1 MIVPFS
7 ALSGRGTYD
16 VVIVGSGPA
25 GLTTAVALHAQ
36 GKRVLVLEAGSDDY
50 TPESQDVYRG
60 TVVGDPYFDLD
71 FTRLRQLGGSS
82 NHWGGFC
89 RPLDDFVFEKR
100 LDSEILQWPISKAD
114 LDPYIPAAREI
125 LALTPEGE
133 DYLVDET
140 YGIRRLFWEFSPP
153 VAFGHLYRDRIETA
167 EGLDLCLGAN
177 VTGFDTEDDRVSGL
191 TVQTYDGQ
199 TATVHGAVVVLC
211 TGGLENSRLLLQAE
225 RMQEGN
231 FLDPRVPLG
240 QYWMEHPH
248 FWVGTVVV
256 PEDFPEDSAFGL
268 TAEQQARLGIL
279 NCSLRLGRIRPM
291 ERSTIKRVAASIAC
305 TAPELGRRLYAAMDR
320 RLICGSALRAAWE
333 QEPRAANRIL
343 LSQTETDR
351 FGMPRIELHWT
362 KSTLDRKTIEES
374 FLHFGTYLAETDIG
388 RARLSGWLH
397 RDGDYPE
404 DDELAGHH
412 HMGGTRM
419 ADTPALGVV
428 DRNCRTYGRRNLYV
442 GGSSVFST
450 SGQANPTM
458 TIVQLSLRL
467 ADHLSTL

>member
-1 MIVPFS
+1 MIIHFS
-7 ALSGRGTYD
+7 ALAARGQYD
-16 VVIVGSGPA
+16 VVIIGSGPA
-25 GLTTAVALHAQ
+25 GLTTAIALHGK
-36 GKRVLVLEAGSDDY
+36 GKRVLVLEGGARGFD
-50 TPESQDVYRG
+50 ENSQDIYQG
-60 TVVGDPYFDLD
+60 QVVGDPYFDLD
-71 FTRLRQLGGSS
+71 LTRLRQFGGSS

-100 LDSEILQWPISKAD
+100 LGSDILQWPISKSD
-114 LDPYIPAAREI
+114 LDPYIPGARDI
-125 LALTPEGE
+125 LELTPEGE

-140 YGIRRLFWEFSPP
+140 YGIRRLYWEFSPP
-153 VAFGHLYRDRIETA
+153 VSFGRKYGEHIETT
-167 EGLDLCLGAN
+167 EGLDLCVGAN
-177 VTGFDTEDDRVSGL
+177 VTGFDTEDDRISGIIAQDYDKNL
-191 TVQTYDGQ
+191 T
-199 TATVHGAVVVLC
+199 TVFGDVVVLC
-211 TGGLENSRLLLQAE
+211 TGGLENSRLLLAAEQA
-225 RMQEGN
+225 QEGH

-256 PEDFPEDSAFGL
+256 PKDFPENSAFGM
-268 TAEQQARLGIL
+268 TAEQQERLGIL

-291 ERSTIKRVAASIAC
+291 ERSAAKRIAASIAC
-305 TAPELGRRLYAAMDR
+305 TAPELGNWLYSAMDR

-333 QEPRAANRIL
+333 QEPRAENRIL

-374 FLHFGTYLAETDIG
+374 FVHFGTYLAETDIG
-388 RARLSGWLH
+388 RARLSGWLN
-397 RDGDYPE
+397 RDRDYPE

-419 ADTPALGVV
+419 ADTPDLGVV
-428 DRNCRTYGRRNLYV
+428 DRNCRAYGRRNLYI
-442 GGSSVFST
+442 GGSSVFAT
-450 SGQANPTM
+450 AGQSNPTM

-467 ADHLSTL
+467 ADHLAEI